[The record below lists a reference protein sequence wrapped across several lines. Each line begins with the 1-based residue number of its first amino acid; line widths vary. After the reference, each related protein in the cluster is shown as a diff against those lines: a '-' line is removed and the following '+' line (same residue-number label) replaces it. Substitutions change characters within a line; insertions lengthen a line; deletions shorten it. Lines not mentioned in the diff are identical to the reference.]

1 MEFKDKLVKKI
12 KSMAHKTYKQAV
24 PIVKREVQ
32 KTVERGKED
41 VFCYILDGAQVLIL
55 GAIMLS
61 VVVKPSELVRTIPS
75 MDDRKIYMVYNEVHV
90 TNNYYSK
97 EAI

>member
-1 MEFKDKLVKKI
+1 MELKNKIIKKI
-12 KSMAHKTYKQAV
+12 KSVAHKTYRQAAPV
-24 PIVKREVQ
+24 VKREI
-32 KTVERGKED
+32 KKSVERGKED
-41 VFCYILDGAQVLIL
+41 VFCYILDGAQVITL

-61 VVVKPSELVRTIPS
+61 VVVKPSDLVRTIPS